1 MGRIGRSWPVLC
13 QTGIGGLAIIL
24 ILFVALSIL
33 YNVYTPVFESPDELQ
48 HTAFIAWLDDHGAL
62 PVITKDN
69 PGPWEQEGTQPPLYY
84 WLAAAVTGWQ
94 SHNPA
99 GSLAQVNPHAGG
111 IGDPKRPDNKNRV
124 IHDPAQE
131 SWPYRGT
138 VLYVHLLRLVSTLI
152 AAGTLLAVYRL
163 GRIALPHRPGIAL
176 GMVGLVA
183 FIPQFLFLSASV
195 NNDNLVILICS
206 WTVVLLASWLHA
218 VRLPTWPELGALGL
232 LLGLA
237 ALSKLSGLFLWPL
250 AAAALAWLA
259 WRQRRLAWLVPAGIL
274 VLGLALGV
282 SGWWFARNMRLY
294 GDLSGINAH
303 LWIMGGRQEWPTTLS
318 AVYSEFR
325 GFRYSFWALF
335 GWFSVLVPDPIY
347 WIIDLLT
354 VAGCAG
360 FALYLY
366 RSIHDKDLPANHRAL
381 PVILLLVLWFI
392 LVAVGLVRWTLL
404 TPASQGRLMFPALV
418 SIAFL
423 LVVGWAELVP
433 NRWRWAAATAFLVAW
448 AAWAALC
455 PILII
460 APTYA
465 EPQRY
470 RSLAEL
476 EAVPSIVNVRY
487 DECCDLI
494 GYIQPNGPIQAGD
507 QVALT
512 LIWRARQPTTVDYS
526 IFVHASAPDGTI
538 EGQIDTYPGGGRYP
552 TSRWQPGEIISDT
565 VYIVVSEDAQG
576 PALLRFNVGLYDLN
590 TRTELTAFGTDG
602 KPLRYVFAGEV
613 ALEPP
618 TWPTPQPELLTD
630 TLFGQEIRL
639 VGADLS
645 QETIRP
651 GEVVTVTL
659 HWQALANIRDDYTGF
674 VHLIAPDGESV
685 AQDDHSPLDGRYPT
699 RIWARGAVL
708 ADPYRLELPA
718 GLKPGAY
725 LLWIGL
731 YQPGS
736 GVRLQAISWPTGERW
751 QDDLVHIGTLA
762 VE

>member
-1 MGRIGRSWPVLC
+1 MGRVRRSWV
-13 QTGIGGLAIIL
+13 LAIIL
-24 ILFVALSIL
+24 ALFVALSIL

-48 HTAFIAWLDDHGAL
+48 HTAFVAWLDDHSTL
-62 PVITKDN
+62 PVVTKEK

-84 WLAAAVTGWQ
+84 WLASTLTGWQ
-94 SHNPA
+94 PHDA
-99 GSLAQVNPHAGG
+99 ADSLANVNPHAGG

-124 IHDPAQE
+124 IHDPAKE
-131 SWPYRGT
+131 SWPYHGT

-152 AAGTLLAVYRL
+152 GVGTLLAIYRL
-163 GRIALPHRPGIAL
+163 GRIVFPDRPGVAL

-206 WTVVLLASWLHA
+206 WTVVLLARWLCA
-218 VRLPTWPELGALGL
+218 SGLPTWPELGALGL

-250 AAAALAWLA
+250 AVATLVWLA
-259 WRQRRLAWLVPAGIL
+259 WRQRRFAWLLPAGL
-274 VLGLALGV
+274 LALGLALGV
-282 SGWWFARNMRLY
+282 SAWWFARNLHLY

-303 LWIMGGRQEWPTTLS
+303 LWIMGSRQEWPTTLG
-318 AVYSEFR
+318 AIISEFR

-354 VAGCAG
+354 LAGCAG

-366 RSIHDKDLPANHRAL
+366 RSIRHNKAL
-381 PVILLLVLWFI
+381 PVIALLALWLVLVLI
-392 LVAVGLVRWTLL
+392 GLVRWTLL

-423 LVVGWAELVP
+423 LIVGWAELVP
-433 NRWRWAAATAFLVAW
+433 NRWRWATATVFLSAW

-470 RSLAEL
+470 HSLAEL
-476 EAVPSIVNVRY
+476 NAVPSIVNVRY
-487 DECCDLI
+487 DDCCDLI

-507 QVALT
+507 QVPLT
-512 LIWRARQPTTVDYS
+512 LIWRAGQPTAVDYS

-565 VYIVVSEDAQG
+565 VYIPMSEDAEG
-576 PALLRFNVGLYDLN
+576 PVLIRFNVGLYDHR
-590 TRTELTAFGTDG
+590 TREELPAFGTDG
-602 KPLRYVFAGEV
+602 KELEYVFAGEA

-618 TWPTPQPELLTD
+618 AWPTPQAELLTD

-639 VGADLS
+639 IGADLS
-645 QETIRP
+645 QETIQP
-651 GEVVTVTL
+651 GGTVTVTL
-659 HWQALANIRDDYTGF
+659 HWQGMANIRDDYIGF

-685 AQDDHSPLDGRYPT
+685 AQDDHSPLYGRYPT
-699 RIWARGAVL
+699 RIWSRGTVL

-718 GLKPGAY
+718 GLTPGVY
-725 LLWIGL
+725 DLWGGL
-731 YQPGS
+731 YYPES
-736 GVRLQAISWPTGERW
+736 GVRLQAISWQTGQRW

-762 VE
+762 VKP

>member
-1 MGRIGRSWPVLC
+1 
-13 QTGIGGLAIIL
+13 
-24 ILFVALSIL
+24 VALSIL

-48 HTAFIAWLDDHGAL
+48 HTAFVAWLDDHGAL
-62 PVITKDN
+62 PVVTKDE

-84 WLAAAVTGWQ
+84 WLAAALTGWQ
-94 SHNPA
+94 PHGAADN
-99 GSLAQVNPHAGG
+99 LADINPHAGG

-131 SWPYRGT
+131 GWPYHGT
-138 VLYVHLLRLVSTLI
+138 VLFVHLLRLVSTLI
-152 AAGTLLAVYRL
+152 GVGTLLAIYRL
-163 GRIALPHRPGIAL
+163 GRTVFPDRPGVAL

-206 WTVVLLASWLHA
+206 WTVVLLASWLYA
-218 VRLPTWPELGALGL
+218 ARLPSWLELAVLGL

-250 AAAALAWLA
+250 AATALVWLA
-259 WRQRRLAWLVPAGIL
+259 WRQRRLTWLIPAGLL

-282 SGWWFARNMRLY
+282 SGWWFARNLRLY
-294 GDLSGINAH
+294 GDLLGINAH
-303 LWIMGGRQEWPTTLS
+303 LWVMGPRQEWPTTLGDI
-318 AVYSEFR
+318 YSEFR

-354 VAGCAG
+354 LAGCAG

-366 RSIHDKDLPANHRAL
+366 RNIRHNKAL
-381 PVILLLVLWFI
+381 PVILLLALWFV
-392 LVAVGLVRWTLL
+392 LVAIGLLRWTLL

-418 SIAFL
+418 SIALL

-433 NRWRWAAATAFLVAW
+433 NRWRWPAAAAFLVAW

-470 RSLAEL
+470 HSLAEL
-476 EAVPSIVNVRY
+476 NAVPSFVNVRY
-487 DECCDLI
+487 GDCCDLI
-494 GYIQPNGPIQAGD
+494 GYIQPNGPIQAD
-507 QVALT
+507 DRVPLT
-512 LIWRARQPTTVDYS
+512 LIWRARQPTAVDYS

-565 VYIVVSEDAQG
+565 VYIPMSEDAQG
-576 PALLRFNVGLYDLN
+576 PVLIRFSVGLYDHK
-590 TRTELTAFGTDG
+590 TRVELPAFGTDG
-602 KPLRYVFAGEV
+602 KELQYVFAGEA

-618 TWPTPQPELLTD
+618 AWPSPPQPELLTD

-639 VGADLS
+639 IGADLS

-651 GEVVTVTL
+651 GEAVTVTL
-659 HWQALANIRDDYTGF
+659 HWQGMANIRDDYIGF
-674 VHLIAPDGESV
+674 VHLIAPAGESV
-685 AQDDHSPLDGRYPT
+685 AQDDHSPLYGRYPT
-699 RIWARGAVL
+699 RIWSKGTLL
-708 ADPYRLELPA
+708 ADSYRLELPA
-718 GLKPGAY
+718 GLAPGVY
-725 LLWIGL
+725 DLWGGL
-731 YQPGS
+731 YYPES
-736 GVRLQAISWPTGERW
+736 GVRLQAISWQTGQRW
-751 QDDLVHIGTLA
+751 QDDLVHIGTLV

>member
-1 MGRIGRSWPVLC
+1 MGRVRRSWV
-13 QTGIGGLAIIL
+13 LAIIL
-24 ILFVALSIL
+24 ALFVALSIL

-48 HTAFIAWLDDHGAL
+48 HTAFVAWLDDHSAL
-62 PVITKDN
+62 PVVTKDK

-84 WLAAAVTGWQ
+84 WLTAALTGWQ
-94 SHNPA
+94 AHDA
-99 GSLAQVNPHAGG
+99 ADSLADVNPHAGG

-131 SWPYRGT
+131 SWPYHGT
-138 VLYVHLLRLVSTLI
+138 ILFVHLLRLVSTLI
-152 AAGTLLAVYRL
+152 GVGTLLAIYRL
-163 GRIALPHRPGIAL
+163 GRIVFPDRPGIAL

-183 FIPQFLFLSASV
+183 FIPQFLFLSTSV

-206 WTVVLLASWLHA
+206 WTVVLLASWLY
-218 VRLPTWPELGALGL
+218 VYRLPSWLELGVLGL

-250 AAAALAWLA
+250 AAATLVWLA
-259 WRQRRLAWLVPAGIL
+259 WRQRRLAWLVPAGLL
-274 VLGLALGV
+274 VLGLALGL
-282 SGWWFARNMRLY
+282 SGWWFARNLRLY

-303 LWIMGGRQEWPTTLS
+303 LWIMGSRQEWPTTLG
-318 AVYSEFR
+318 AIYSEFR

-335 GWFSVLVPDPIY
+335 GWFSVLVPEPIY

-354 VAGCAG
+354 LAGCAG
-360 FALYLY
+360 FGLYLY
-366 RSIHDKDLPANHRAL
+366 RSIRNKRDPSVNNRAL
-381 PVILLLVLWFI
+381 PVIILLGLWFI
-392 LVAVGLVRWTLL
+392 LVAIGLVRWTLL

-418 SIAFL
+418 SIAFF

-433 NRWRWAAATAFLVAW
+433 NRWRWPAATASLATW

-470 RSLAEL
+470 DSLAEL
-476 EAVPSIVNVRY
+476 NVVPSIVNVRY
-487 DECCDLI
+487 DDCCDLI
-494 GYIQPNGPIQAGD
+494 GYIQPSGPIQAGD
-507 QVALT
+507 QVPLT
-512 LIWRARQPTTVDYS
+512 LIWRARQPTAADYS

-538 EGQIDTYPGGGRYP
+538 EGQVDTYPGGGRYP

-565 VYIVVSEDAQG
+565 VYIVMSEDAQG
-576 PALLRFNVGLYDLN
+576 PALIRFNVGLYDLK
-590 TRTELTAFGTDG
+590 TRTELPAFGTDG
-602 KPLRYVFAGEV
+602 KPLQYVFAGEA

-618 TWPTPQPELLTD
+618 AWPTSQPELLTD
-630 TLFGQEIRL
+630 TLFGREIRL

-645 QETIRP
+645 QETAQP
-651 GEVVTVTL
+651 GEVVTITL
-659 HWQALANIRDDYTGF
+659 HWQGLADIRDDYIGF
-674 VHLIAPDGESV
+674 VHLIAPDGESA

-699 RIWARGAVL
+699 RIWSRGTVI

-718 GLKPGAY
+718 GLTPGVY
-725 LLWIGL
+725 LLWAGL
-731 YQPGS
+731 YHPES

-751 QDDLVHIGTLA
+751 QDDLVNIGTLT
-762 VE
+762 VEQ

>member
-1 MGRIGRSWPVLC
+1 MGRIRRSWV
-13 QTGIGGLAIIL
+13 LAIIL
-24 ILFVALSIL
+24 ALFVALSIL
-33 YNVYTPVFESPDELQ
+33 YNVYTPIFESPDELQ
-48 HTAFIAWLDDHGAL
+48 HTAFVAWLDDHGAL
-62 PVITKDN
+62 PVVTKDK

-84 WLAAAVTGWQ
+84 WLAAALVGWQ
-94 SHNPA
+94 PHDA
-99 GSLAQVNPHAGG
+99 ADSLADVNPHAGG

-124 IHDPAQE
+124 IHDPAGE
-131 SWPYRGT
+131 SWPYHGT
-138 VLYVHLLRLVSTLI
+138 VLFVHLLRLVSTLI
-152 AAGTLLAVYRL
+152 GVGTLLAIYRL
-163 GRIALPHRPGIAL
+163 GRTVFPDRPGIAL
-176 GMVGLVA
+176 GMIGLVA

-206 WTVVLLASWLHA
+206 WTVVLLASWLYA
-218 VRLPTWPELGALGL
+218 TKLPSWLGLGVLGL

-250 AAAALAWLA
+250 AAATLAWLA
-259 WRQRRLAWLVPAGIL
+259 WRQRRLAWLVPAGLL
-274 VLGLALGV
+274 VLGLALGL
-282 SGWWFARNMRLY
+282 SGWWFARNLHLY

-303 LWIMGGRQEWPTTLS
+303 LWVMGPRQEWPTTLG
-318 AVYSEFR
+318 AIYSEFR

-354 VAGCAG
+354 IAGCAG

-366 RSIHDKDLPANHRAL
+366 RSIPMPSLRSGHRAGRHNKAL
-381 PVILLLVLWFI
+381 PVILLLFLWFV
-392 LVAVGLVRWTLL
+392 LVAIGLVRWTLL
-404 TPASQGRLMFPALV
+404 TPASQGRLLFPALV
-418 SIAFL
+418 SIAFV

-433 NRWRWAAATAFLVAW
+433 NRWRWPAATAFLAAW

-470 RSLAEL
+470 HSLAEL
-476 EAVPSIVNVRY
+476 NAVPSIINVRY
-487 DECCDLI
+487 DDFCDLI
-494 GYIQPNGPIQAGD
+494 GYIQPDGPIQAGD
-507 QVALT
+507 RVPLT
-512 LIWRARQPTTVDYS
+512 LIWRARQPTSVDYS

-565 VYIVVSEDAQG
+565 VYIPMSEDAQG
-576 PALLRFNVGLYDLN
+576 PALIRFSVGLYDHK
-590 TRTELTAFGTDG
+590 TRAELPAFGTDG
-602 KPLRYVFAGEV
+602 KELRYVFAGEA

-618 TWPTPQPELLTD
+618 AWPAPQPELLTD
-630 TLFGQEIRL
+630 TLFGQEVRL
-639 VGADLS
+639 IGADLS

-659 HWQALANIRDDYTGF
+659 HWQGMANIRDDYIGF
-674 VHLIAPDGESV
+674 VHLIAPAGESV
-685 AQDDHSPLDGRYPT
+685 AQDDHSPLRGRYPT
-699 RIWARGAVL
+699 RIWSRGTVL

-718 GLKPGAY
+718 GLAPGVY
-725 LLWIGL
+725 DLWGGL
-731 YQPGS
+731 YHPES
-736 GVRLQAISWPTGERW
+736 GVRLQAISWQTGQRW